1 MPGTVLV
8 VAGGARPDPL
18 VVASLP
24 AVDFCVAADGGGD
37 FANALGIE
45 VGALVGD
52 MDSISDQGLAAIR
65 SVGADIEEHPTVKD
79 KTDLELA
86 MLRAMELT
94 PEQVVVIGI
103 AGGRLD
109 HELANF
115 AVLAGED
122 FSAAPVDALVGSSR
136 LSVVRGERVLTGVL
150 GETVSLLA
158 VNGRAVGVTTE
169 GLQFPLSDETLEA
182 GSARGVSN
190 RFVATRAVVT
200 VRQGVLLSIQPFAL
214 KERSTG

>member
-18 VVASLP
+18 VVAALP
-24 AVDFCVAADGGGD
+24 AIDFCVAADGGGD
-37 FANALGIE
+37 YANALGVE

-52 MDSISDQGLAAIR
+52 MDSISEQGMAAIR
-65 SVGADIEEHPTVKD
+65 AVGADIEEHPVAKD

-86 MLRAMELT
+86 MIRAMELS
-94 PEQVVVIGI
+94 PSQILVVGI

-115 AVLAGED
+115 AVLACED
-122 FSAAPVDALVGSSR
+122 FGATPIDALVGSSR

-158 VNGRAVGVTTE
+158 VNGPAVGVTTE
-169 GLQFPLSDETLEA
+169 GLQFPLSDETLFA

-190 RFVATRAVVT
+190 RFVATRAAIS
-200 VRQGVLLSIQPFAL
+200 VREGVLLAIQPFGL